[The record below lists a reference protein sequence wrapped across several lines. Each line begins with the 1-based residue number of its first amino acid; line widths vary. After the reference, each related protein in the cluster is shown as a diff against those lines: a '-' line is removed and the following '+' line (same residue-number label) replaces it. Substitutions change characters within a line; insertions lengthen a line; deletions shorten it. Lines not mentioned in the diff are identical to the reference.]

1 MSMRALRGG
10 QLYFVISLLKVING
24 GAVLV
29 SLARPFKAVYCYP
42 AWEFRSIQVE
52 GWLRNMF
59 GLM

>member
-29 SLARPFKAVYCYP
+29 SLASLLRLFIATQPGNFGVFRLKA
-42 AWEFRSIQVE
+42 
-52 GWLRNMF
+52 G
-59 GLM
+59 